1 MKDAKNLINQY
12 RNYFI
17 IGILAAIAV
26 FFLPMLGT
34 SVGLAFVVP
43 NTVAGWIVYIS
54 TKLCIVV
61 INLLIYDQF
70 MKRAKINVRD
80 DPKFIEAE
88 RILNEELD
96 GIDDA
101 LPAAYYIRRMY
112 RSKMTSTAIFTLLG
126 VFGFTN
132 AILTF
137 DWVSML
143 SYTFTIIM
151 ALTFGWISMGEAELI
166 WIEQHYKYAKRVER
180 EKAEAKR
187 KADLERKRQE
197 SLAMAAA
204 EPPKQGNDTANDIGG
219 TSLLESPDNNSPAC
233 PAD

>member
-1 MKDAKNLINQY
+1 MDNTKNLINQY

-26 FFLPMLGT
+26 FFLPMLGS
-34 SVGLAFVVP
+34 SVGLAFVIP
-43 NTVAGWIVYIS
+43 NTVAGWIVYVS

-70 MKRAKINVRD
+70 MKRAKINVKD

-88 RILNEELD
+88 KILTAELD
-96 GIDDA
+96 GVDDA
-101 LPAAYYIRRMY
+101 LPAEYYIKRMY

-151 ALTFGWISMGEAELI
+151 ALTFGWISMGEAEII

-180 EKAEAKR
+180 ERAEEAKR
-187 KADLERKRQE
+187 KAKLEE
-197 SLAMAAA
+197 GLALAAA
-204 EPPKQGNDTANDIGG
+204 ELAKQANDTADNTGRAPI
-219 TSLLESPDNNSPAC
+219 LEPTNSNSSPCPDN
-233 PAD
+233 

>member
-1 MKDAKNLINQY
+1 
-12 RNYFI
+12 
-17 IGILAAIAV
+17 
-26 FFLPMLGT
+26 
-34 SVGLAFVVP
+34 
-43 NTVAGWIVYIS
+43 
-54 TKLCIVV
+54 
-61 INLLIYDQF
+61 

-80 DPKFIEAE
+80 DPKFLEAE

-112 RSKMTSTAIFTLLG
+112 RSKMTSTAIFTILG

-143 SYTFTIIM
+143 SYSFTIIM

-180 EKAEAKR
+180 ERKAEREKN
-187 KADLERKRQE
+187 
-197 SLAMAAA
+197 LAMAAA
-204 EPPKQGNDTANDIGG
+204 EPPKQENDTANNIGG
-219 TSLLESPDNNSPAC
+219 TSLLVSPNSNSPAC
-233 PAD
+233 PAN

>member
-1 MKDAKNLINQY
+1 MDNTKNLIKQY

-26 FFLPMLGT
+26 FFLPMLGS
-34 SVGLAFVVP
+34 SVGLAFVIP
-43 NTVAGWIVYIS
+43 NTVAGWIVYVS

-70 MKRAKINVRD
+70 MKRAKVNVKD

-88 RILNEELD
+88 KILTAELD
-96 GIDDA
+96 GVDDA
-101 LPAAYYIRRMY
+101 LPAEYYIKRMY
-112 RSKMTSTAIFTLLG
+112 RSKMASTAIFTLLG

-151 ALTFGWISMGEAELI
+151 ALTFGWISMGEAEVI

-180 EKAEAKR
+180 ERAEEAKR
-187 KADLERKRQE
+187 KAKLEE
-197 SLAMAAA
+197 GLAMAAA
-204 EPPKQGNDTANDIGG
+204 ELTKQTNDTADTTGG
-219 TSLLESPDNNSPAC
+219 APILVSSNSNCSPCPDN
-233 PAD
+233 

>member
-1 MKDAKNLINQY
+1 MRQAQNLIKEY

-17 IGILAAIAV
+17 IAILATLVV

-34 SVGLAFVVP
+34 SATLQFILP

-70 MKRAKINVRD
+70 MKRAKINVKD
-80 DPKFIEAE
+80 DPMFIEAE
-88 RILNEELD
+88 RILADYFNEEED
-96 GIDDA
+96 I
-101 LPAAYYIRRMY
+101 LPASYYISKMY
-112 RSKMTSTAIFTLLG
+112 RSKMTSTAIFTILG

-151 ALTFGWISMGEAELI
+151 ALTFGWISMGEAEII
-166 WIEQHYKYAKRVER
+166 WIERHYKYAKRVE
-180 EKAEAKR
+180 K
-187 KADLERKRQE
+187 ERT
-197 SLAMAAA
+197 AMAVASPQLP
-204 EPPKQGNDTANDIGG
+204 EPKNDTPVPSGG
-219 TSLLESPDNNSPAC
+219 AALLVSTNSNC
-233 PAD
+233 PTGNTN